1 MNSKSKNFIKT
12 NHPPASTFRRCTTPL
27 RRSWQ
32 PTKDNPRMRL
42 TKTLQF
48 ELNQYSERI
57 KILQTENKR
66 LRSLSSALN
75 DYEDGSYASPLLVQH
90 FQSELSSISD
100 TINKRAVKLN
110 NLETKVKSTR
120 LTIGS
125 DLPAQ
130 GEKARLL
137 NENNHLIDFAFQQE
151 QISAVELS
159 KLRILHDL
167 RDLCKY
173 KRYVQY
179 LTEGKSID
187 FNNEEEEIKNKKKQI
202 ENLKKAIEYE
212 KFRILS
218 IQAPQFEI
226 NEAATLIQ
234 KHWRGFYQRN
244 NKDKYKNEVM
254 TEEFESETEGTAE
267 YNQDSSNDHPEEY
280 SDNNDKC
287 NDDNSI
293 FEVTGVSNPE
303 KEENFDFNNTP
314 ADAFDSHKNQDQDQ
328 TTVSYNK
335 FPKKSPKRNNTA
347 RIEDLMEKS
356 NFEESER
363 NKIDKRKQILDK
375 PLEERKKIKENN
387 LNENQIATTNDQQNN
402 QKGEPQNKCDQK
414 LNKKDTITIN
424 SKNDTV
430 RKLKLELLDQ
440 PSNNNNVQ
448 SPLNIKT
455 YMSD

>member
-1 MNSKSKNFIKT
+1 
-12 NHPPASTFRRCTTPL
+12 
-27 RRSWQ
+27 
-32 PTKDNPRMRL
+32 MRL
-42 TKTLQF
+42 TKTLQL

-66 LRSLSSALN
+66 LRSLLSALN

-100 TINKRAVKLN
+100 TINKRAVRLN

-151 QISAVELS
+151 QISTVELS

-179 LTEGKSID
+179 LIEGKSID

-218 IQAPQFEI
+218 MQTPQFEI

-287 NDDNSI
+287 NDDTGI

-314 ADAFDSHKNQDQDQ
+314 ADAFDSHKYQDQDQ
-328 TTVSYNK
+328 TTDSYNK

-347 RIEDLMEKS
+347 RIEDIMEKS

-363 NKIDKRKQILDK
+363 KKIDKRKQILDK
-375 PLEERKKIKENN
+375 PLEERKKIEENN
-387 LNENQIATTNDQQNN
+387 LNDNQIATTNVQQNN

-414 LNKKDTITIN
+414 LNKKDAITIN
-424 SKNDTV
+424 SNNDTV
-430 RKLKLELLDQ
+430 QKLKLELLDQ
-440 PSNNNNVQ
+440 PNNNNNNVQ